1 MRLLRRCFHSLSS
14 IGTDRHLNGKVPSVR
29 RCVLCQRC
37 CLPWGTLPLSRP
49 SPSRRFWKK
58 KSVLCRAVRTS
69 FLSWI
74 QARRWRRSILPAR
87 ADCRRQSRRFR
98 FWRAKTRAPLTDLSP
113 ALRKPPFWFR
123 RPWIKKRFSNGLRQ
137 WVSAKWATARL

>member
-1 MRLLRRCFHSLSS
+1 MRLLRRCFIFLLP
-14 IGTDRHLNGKVPSVR
+14 IGTAGHLNGKVPSVR
-29 RCVLCQRC
+29 RYVLCRRR
-37 CLPWGTLPLSRP
+37 CLPWVILLLSPP
-49 SPSRRFWKK
+49 SPSRRFWKRK
-58 KSVLCRAVRTS
+58 NFLCRAVRTL

-74 QARRWRRSILPAR
+74 QVPRWRRSISPVR
-87 ADCRRQSRRFR
+87 ADCRRQSRRFL

-123 RPWIKKRFSNGLRQ
+123 RPWTKKRFSNGLRQ